1 MDPDDLLDYALGRLD
16 GPRREHLERRIAR
29 DPELA
34 RRIARLIRNLG
45 RLLDDGR
52 GHRPP
57 GVATSSRPPA
67 DSPTRQDSVP
77 RDRSEHRGERRQ
89 PDSR

>member
-1 MDPDDLLDYALGRLD
+1 MDPGDLLDYALGRLD
-16 GPRREHLERRIAR
+16 GPRREQLERRIAR

-57 GVATSSRPPA
+57 GVAPPPRPPA
-67 DSPTRQDSVP
+67 DSPTRQDSVL
-77 RDRSEHRGERRQ
+77 RDGSEDCGEGPP